1 MVAEITT
8 LLGAGTRFEGK
19 LAFEGNV
26 RIEGEFRGEILT
38 EDTLII
44 GEGAVVHASLHVGT
58 LIMRGGE
65 LYGSVVALTAIEV
78 HAPARVRGDLHAPSL
93 FIDKGV
99 AFEGRCRMDSVAGDL
114 EAQRLEHV
122 DAHTSTAT
130 QTPATP
136 PVFVDGLDR
145 ARACA
150 LQRAPL
156 GLQLGFRWAW
166 MCGRAAPAS
175 CCSWNRNAGWRSFR
189 DGDDVRFPRQCCTC
203 REQFDSP

>member
-38 EDTLII
+38 DDTLII
-44 GEGAVVHASLHVGT
+44 GDGAVVHASLHVGT

-65 LYGSVVALTAIEV
+65 LYGNVVAVASIEV

-99 AFEGRCRMDSVAGDL
+99 AFEGRCRMDSVAADL
-114 EAQRLEHV
+114 KPGLDENLG
-122 DAHTSTAT
+122 AHTNTADR
-130 QTPATP
+130 TPAAP
-136 PVFVDGLDR
+136 ALFVDGT
-145 ARACA
+145 
-150 LQRAPL
+150 
-156 GLQLGFRWAW
+156 
-166 MCGRAAPAS
+166 
-175 CCSWNRNAGWRSFR
+175 
-189 DGDDVRFPRQCCTC
+189 PR
-203 REQFDSP
+203 E